1 MFLLKVKLRIPF
13 LEFSGQIFV
22 DTLNPL
28 FSSSM
33 ALPFRFKTVT
43 Y

>member
-1 MFLLKVKLRIPF
+1 MFLLKVKLRILS

-22 DTLNPL
+22 DTLIH

-33 ALPFRFKTVT
+33 DLALRFKTVT